1 MYTQKTIRRNAD
13 ADESLL
19 GVQLGRLC
27 IYRGVPVGDVVRA
40 LGLTKSTV
48 YYWFTGQRDVS
59 KHLREPVLTYY
70 RSLLPPG

>member
-27 IYRGVPVGDVVRA
+27 IYRQVPVADVVQA
-40 LGLTKSTV
+40 LGLTKS
-48 YYWFTGQRDVS
+48 YWFTGQRDVS
-59 KHLREPVLTYY
+59 KHLREPVQTYY